1 MTEAAP
7 LRRIPDPARAAI
19 RALLLAEL
27 TAARRRWQA
36 AGCPPDVLARVLEAR
51 RNWLAEAGRT
61 APPKSA

>member
-1 MTEAAP
+1 MTETAP

-27 TAARRRWQA
+27 TAAHRRVEA
-36 AGCPPDVLARVLEAR
+36 AGCPPEVLTRVFEAR
-51 RNWLAEAGRT
+51 RSWLTELGRT